1 MASYVSE
8 EEDHLRTMRADK
20 EKSDGWEN
28 LAADAGN
35 FRAEDSLFAL
45 LMEQVDGEIFILD
58 EEGRFLSAGRKTLEN
73 LGLSAERLRGKKFTD
88 LDPATLHCSVEDAN
102 RPLLESL
109 ENGKKSEHTCV
120 FTQEDGRVRY
130 IAAVCYPV
138 LDPAGRASR
147 FIYIRNDVTERQQLE
162 RHERQTEK
170 MAAIGE
176 LATYMAHEIRNP
188 LFSIGGFANAL
199 LRNPSLNDLAR
210 EKARIIYD
218 ESRRLDIVL
227 SNILNFARPMEQE
240 LSTFAAETVAVQTVE
255 LMTLGREDRGINVVL
270 EIESDLPMVRGNA
283 ANLKQSLINIVK
295 NALEAMPDGGI
306 LNLSVKR
313 GHNFVDIEVKDT
325 GVGIDP
331 SIMDRIFSPFFST
344 KSSGAGLG
352 LALARKV
359 IEEMGGDLSIS
370 SRPGQGT
377 RVIVSMPLALAVQ
390 KNREGSPADA

>member
-1 MASYVSE
+1 MAVKHS
-8 EEDHLRTMRADK
+8 
-20 EKSDGWEN
+20 
-28 LAADAGN
+28 AADAGN

-58 EEGRFLSAGRKTLEN
+58 EEGRFLSAGRRTLEN
-73 LGLSAERLRGKKFTD
+73 LGLSAEELKGKKFTD
-88 LDPATLHCSVEDAN
+88 LNSVMLRCGVEDAN
-102 RPLLESL
+102 QPLLESM
-109 ENGKKSEHTCV
+109 ESGKKSERTCV

-138 LDPAGRASR
+138 VDPSGRTQR

-227 SNILNFARPMEQE
+227 SNILNFARPMELE
-240 LSTFAAETVAVQTVE
+240 LTAFPAETVAVQTVE
-255 LMTLGREDRGINVVL
+255 LMTLGREDRGVNVVL
-270 EIESDLPMVRGNA
+270 EIESNLPLVRGNA
-283 ANLKQSLINIVK
+283 ENLKQSLINIVK
-295 NALEAMPDGGI
+295 NALEAMPDGGV
-306 LNLSVKR
+306 LTLAVKR
-313 GHNFVDIEVKDT
+313 GNNFVDIEVKDT

-331 SIMDRIFSPFFST
+331 TIMDRIFSPFFST

-359 IEEMGGDLSIS
+359 IEEMGGNLSIA
-370 SRPGQGT
+370 SRPGRGT
-377 RVIVSMPLALAVQ
+377 RVSISMPVALAVR
-390 KNREGSPADA
+390 KSWTGSRSDA

>member
-1 MASYVSE
+1 MAGKNS
-8 EEDHLRTMRADK
+8 
-20 EKSDGWEN
+20 
-28 LAADAGN
+28 AADAGN
-35 FRAEDSLFAL
+35 FRTEDSLFTL
-45 LMEQVDGEIFILD
+45 LMEQVEGEIFILD
-58 EEGRFLSAGRKTLEN
+58 EEGRFLSAGRNTLEN
-73 LGLSAERLRGKKFTD
+73 LGLSEEDLKGKKFTD
-88 LDPATLHCSVEDAN
+88 LDPVILRCNVEDAN

-109 ENGKKSEHTCV
+109 ESGKKSEHTCA
-120 FTQEDGRVRY
+120 FTQGDGRVRY

-138 LDPAGRASR
+138 VDQSGRARR
-147 FIYIRNDVTERQQLE
+147 FIYIRSDVTGRQQLE
-162 RHERQTEK
+162 RHERQTAK

-240 LSTFAAETVAVQTVE
+240 LTAFAAETVAVQTVE
-255 LMTLGREDRGINVVL
+255 LMTMGREDRGVNVVF
-270 EIESDLPMVRGNA
+270 EIGSDLPMVRGNA
-283 ANLKQSLINIVK
+283 ENLKQTLINIVK
-295 NALEAMPDGGI
+295 NSLEAMPDGGV
-306 LNLSVKR
+306 LTLSVKR
-313 GHNFVDIEVKDT
+313 AYNFVDIEVKDT

-331 SIMDRIFSPFFST
+331 SIMGRIFSPFFST

-359 IEEMGGDLSIS
+359 IEEMGGGLSITS
-370 SRPGQGT
+370 HPGRGT
-377 RVIVSMPLALAVQ
+377 SVILSMPVALAVQ
-390 KNREGSPADA
+390 KDGEGSPGDA